1 MLTKK
6 KNYVRLHMNKT
17 QDPKKKNLLET
28 YLNTINPSPNSSKSF
43 ISLTRQMVKEIYSLQ
58 EVLGREKKSS
68 LIREPTNTDLKSKMN
83 K

>member
-1 MLTKK
+1 
-6 KNYVRLHMNKT
+6 MNKT